1 MTSMQKLNFSYYII
15 TFVILL
21 MIIKSSKQEC
31 LCSVRWVGE
40 FCGMELNRRN
50 TENNCTKDM
59 YFCGKTN
66 INKAAVLYK
75 ACQRGLTCDINI
87 SGGID
92 NNSYQ
97 FFFFMV

>member
-1 MTSMQKLNFSYYII
+1 
-15 TFVILL
+15 

-40 FCGMELNRRN
+40 FCGTELNQRN
-50 TENNCTKDM
+50 TDNNCTKNM
-59 YFCGKTN
+59 YFCGKSN

-75 ACQRGLTCDINI
+75 ACQKGLTCDIKI

-97 FFFFMV
+97 FFFCMV

>member
-1 MTSMQKLNFSYYII
+1 MTSMQKLTFSYSII

-31 LCSVRWVGE
+31 LCSVRWVSE
-40 FCGMELNRRN
+40 FCGTELNRRN
-50 TENNCTKDM
+50 SANNCTKDM

-66 INKAAVLYK
+66 INKPAVLYK
-75 ACQRGLTCDINI
+75 ACQRGLTCDISV

-92 NNSYQ
+92 NN
-97 FFFFMV
+97 